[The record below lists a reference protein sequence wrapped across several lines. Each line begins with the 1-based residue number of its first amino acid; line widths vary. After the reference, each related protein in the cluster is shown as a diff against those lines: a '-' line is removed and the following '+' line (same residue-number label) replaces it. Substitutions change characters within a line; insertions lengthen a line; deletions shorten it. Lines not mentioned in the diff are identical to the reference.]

1 VSGNVPLGAINALDR
16 ESLDL
21 KSERAVANSP
31 ARGGELQGDQ
41 VIEQSVAD
49 YLIFRTIWVYSARG
63 NNFMK
68 TMLRLAKNKAEL
80 NIVAAQV
87 AAPTTGDHLQ

>member
-1 VSGNVPLGAINALDR
+1 MSGNVPLGAINALDR

-49 YLIFRTIWVYSARG
+49 HLIFRTGWV
-63 NNFMK
+63 
-68 TMLRLAKNKAEL
+68 
-80 NIVAAQV
+80 
-87 AAPTTGDHLQ
+87 

>member
-1 VSGNVPLGAINALDR
+1 MSGNVPLGAINALDR
-16 ESLDL
+16 EALDL

-31 ARGGELQGDQ
+31 ARGGLQGDQ

-49 YLIFRTIWVYSARG
+49 YLIFRTGWVYSARG